1 MSASLENVGA
11 AEESYW
17 LQSFFDSAIKKFLKA
32 THFHPFHTHFSLI
45 SEMGEMENP
54 ILRVIWIRKKV
65 TRKIIERNVD
75 VKKLRVT
82 WR

>member
-32 THFHPFHTHFSLI
+32 THFHPFPTHFSLI
-45 SEMGEMENP
+45 SEMGEMEIHVIGHQSPVTCNWSLEN
-54 ILRVIWIRKKV
+54 ITRVIGQ
-65 TRKIIERNVD
+65 
-75 VKKLRVT
+75 
-82 WR
+82 